1 MARLREFH
9 DRAVAAQA
17 GAKDAG
23 CDASPSFWQD
33 MLAKQ
38 TQTQESWPDDELRY
52 LREKIMRLEELLRQ
66 AADADLLRKRLR
78 ESRQA
83 NEVLKN
89 KLEDMTDERDAAETK
104 LARAENTIGKRDRRI
119 RELEAQLIALEEEW
133 KAKLSNAMDSVKL
146 CVIAPRLKISF
157 EGGTTVVGVPTIPR
171 DQLLRLLNDDL
182 LPRFSRIFSDRT
194 TECEG
199 EKELLEYSSPESQ
212 SVWLKEH
219 LDALRDTVTQQIEA
233 LFGEPAGDEVLGQR
247 RAAAALAKGGS

>member
-1 MARLREFH
+1 
-9 DRAVAAQA
+9 
-17 GAKDAG
+17 
-23 CDASPSFWQD
+23 
-33 MLAKQ
+33 MLAALLPLLLAHGQ
-38 TQTQESWPDDELRY
+38 LAPDDDGSGCARSD
-52 LREKIMRLEELLRQ
+52 RDGSG
-66 AADADLLRKRLR
+66 AVDVVDLLL
-78 ESRQA
+78 
-83 NEVLKN
+83 L
-89 KLEDMTDERDAAETK
+89 
-104 LARAENTIGKRDRRI
+104 
-119 RELEAQLIALEEEW
+119 
-133 KAKLSNAMDSVKL
+133 LSTYGTS
-146 CVIAPRLKISF
+146 
-157 EGGTTVVGVPTIPR
+157 EGGAGLVVGV